1 MPDIT
6 NLLCCL
12 LGVTLVFLLP
22 QRFFC
27 FSGTFLRDVFLLA
40 INEEIPPT
48 CQYCGKLTTEYFLLV
63 RHRSEI
69 H

>member
-1 MPDIT
+1 VPDFT

-27 FSGTFLRDVFLLA
+27 ASGTLVRNVFLRLIA
-40 INEEIPPT
+40 AEIPPT
-48 CQYCGKLTTEYFLLV
+48 CQYCGKLTTEYGFLV
-63 RHRSEI
+63 RHRRE
-69 H
+69 HR